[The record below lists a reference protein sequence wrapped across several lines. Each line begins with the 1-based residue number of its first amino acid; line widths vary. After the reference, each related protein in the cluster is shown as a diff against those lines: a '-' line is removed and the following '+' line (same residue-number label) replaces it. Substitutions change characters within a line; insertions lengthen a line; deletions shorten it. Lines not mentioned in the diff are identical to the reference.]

1 MKGREQKL
9 KRELAPGQVAEFFR
23 SIADA
28 IEGNLPVDGEN
39 AAGLFDD
46 FHKASLKLKRKG
58 PTIALEAKVE
68 SSPQAVPKPLD
79 APATGPET
87 PGKPKYKSLKKR
99 MKSTFGSIRDNLA
112 ENRMPTADIVAS
124 FLEDS
129 RLMVGY
135 EGYGDDYY
143 AEYADA
149 CRRFADAFE
158 SSDWNGFKDAYETL
172 RQLKN
177 DCHKRYK

>member
-9 KRELAPGQVAEFFR
+9 KRELAPGQVADFFR

-28 IEGNLPVDGEN
+28 IEGNVPVDGED

-46 FHKASLKLKRKG
+46 FYKASLKLKRKG

-68 SSPQAVPKPLD
+68 SPPPAVPEPID
-79 APATGPET
+79 DPGQGQQA

-99 MKSTFGSIRDNLA
+99 MKSTFGSIRDSLA
-112 ENRMPTADIVAS
+112 QNRMPAADIVAS

-143 AEYADA
+143 GEYADA
-149 CRRFADAFE
+149 CQRFADAFE
-158 SSDWNGFKDAYETL
+158 STDWNGFKAAYETL